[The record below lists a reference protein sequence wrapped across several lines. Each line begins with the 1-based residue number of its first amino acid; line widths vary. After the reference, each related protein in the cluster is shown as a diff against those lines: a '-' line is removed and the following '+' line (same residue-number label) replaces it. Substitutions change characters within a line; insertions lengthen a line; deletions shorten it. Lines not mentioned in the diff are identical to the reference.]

1 MCEDEAAEN
10 DDTAEGPLKGIR
22 TLRTR
27 FFELLGRPANSDDAL
42 TILNSIKLLQES
54 CGRFGPEDNIDNSWS
69 AAAAWLKYVP
79 HHFHMEVDDQDP
91 ITLLMMTYW
100 SATMLTRME
109 RQGFWFLKGVV
120 KASVLQI
127 AEKLAVEKHPLLP
140 LILDFGVE

>member
-1 MCEDEAAEN
+1 
-10 DDTAEGPLKGIR
+10 
-22 TLRTR
+22 
-27 FFELLGRPANSDDAL
+27 
-42 TILNSIKLLQES
+42 
-54 CGRFGPEDNIDNSWS
+54 
-69 AAAAWLKYVP
+69 
-79 HHFHMEVDDQDP
+79 MEVDDQDP

-109 RQGFWFLKGVV
+109 RQGCWFLKGVV